1 MRIIDLFG
9 AISVA
14 LWFGMAEAN
23 RSAGQVI
30 AWQISP
36 MKFQSIFYCLAY
48 LLFVNHAVALEPLDY
63 KLRVPKEWSLHSGRV
78 LTLDY
83 EPHTV
88 TRIRDRNMTLFEIR
102 YPEVITQIIASER
115 RQALLFLV
123 ARNAESGGF
132 NYAYLM
138 TLEDVPGQSLKP
150 EKRLAAGSG
159 PMTKRRW
166 VVELGAVS
174 DDAKIAL
181 LKIGEPDETEPPFK
195 VGHIWETWDLV
206 KPKLLKTGLSLGQ

>member
-1 MRIIDLFG
+1 M
-9 AISVA
+9 AIKTR
-14 LWFGMAEAN
+14 MAIVFN
-23 RSAGQVI
+23 PTRRGRI
-30 AWQISP
+30 AWRMREGVKSV
-36 MKFQSIFYCLAY
+36 KYRFVFYSLACF
-48 LLFVNHAVALEPLDY
+48 LFVSHAVALEALDY
-63 KLRVPKEWSLHSGRV
+63 KLRMPKEWSLHSGRV
-78 LTLDY
+78 LTIDY

-88 TRIRDRNMTLFEIR
+88 TRIRERSITLFEIR
-102 YPEVITQIIASER
+102 YPEVITQITASER

-123 ARNAESGGF
+123 ARHAESGGF

-138 TLEDVPGQSLKP
+138 TLEDTPGQSLKF
-150 EKRLAAGSG
+150 EKRLTIGAS

-181 LKIGEPDETEPPFK
+181 FKVGEPDETKPPFK

-206 KPKLLKTGLSLGQ
+206 TPKLLKTGLSVGQ